1 MTVNEFSHVV
11 RRVHVGHSYLNQS
24 IPGFLLASG
33 LSEDNWEAEAMER
46 PAILINGGHH
56 ARELTSTTQC
66 LYYMM
71 HLLFDHTEGVSSVE
85 NLLETSAIFIIPIVN
100 IDAYDA
106 MSHHYFASEGEWKE
120 TRKNRHHYESQKD
133 CST

>member
-1 MTVNEFSHVV
+1 
-11 RRVHVGHSYLNQS
+11 
-24 IPGFLLASG
+24 
-33 LSEDNWEAEAMER
+33 MER

-71 HLLFDHTEGVSSVE
+71 HLLFDHTEGVSSIE
-85 NLLETSAIFIIPIVN
+85 NLLETSAIFIITIVN

-120 TRKNRHHYESQKD
+120 IRKNRHHYESQKD